1 MKPIPH
7 IEGIDNTFA
16 LLSEGYEFIPSR
28 CRAYRT
34 DIFETRLMLQKV
46 YCVTGEEAVRMFYTP
61 DRFTR
66 RRALPPTTLALLQDL
81 GSVQLKEGDA
91 HRHRKDMFLPLMT
104 PENRQRLME
113 TTATELRKFF
123 LKWERMDHVVFHN
136 EIEEVLCRAVCAW
149 SGVPLSE
156 ADVRQR
162 TREFS
167 AMMDGAGSAGPR
179 NWEGMLLRSRTER
192 WARELIESI
201 RAGRIPLHDEHAAYV
216 IAHHREPNGE
226 PLDTKVAAVE
236 LINVLRPTVAV
247 ARYITFAALALHQH
261 PECRARL
268 LAAEEDDLEHFVQEV
283 RRFYPFFPA
292 IGGRAKQAFDW
303 RGHHFEQGAWVL
315 LDVYGTL
322 HDPRI
327 WSEPEAFRP
336 ERFRDWNGSAYNL
349 IPQGAGDHRNG
360 HRCPGEWITIDLMK
374 TAIPLLLHE
383 VDYVVPKQ
391 DLHIDLSRMPAIPA
405 SRFLISKARLR

>member
-7 IEGIDNTFA
+7 IEGIDNTLA

-46 YCVTGEEAVRMFYTP
+46 YCVTGEEAARMFYTP

-81 GSVQLKEGDA
+81 GSVQLKDGEA
-91 HRHRKDMFLPLMT
+91 HRHRKEMFLSLMT

-113 TTATELRKFF
+113 ITATELRKFF
-123 LKWERMDHVVFHN
+123 LKWERMDRVVFHN
-136 EIEEVLCRAVCAW
+136 EVEEVLCRAVCAW

-167 AMMDGAGSAGPR
+167 AMIDGAGSAGPR

-201 RAGRIPLHDEHAAYV
+201 RAGRIPLRDEHAAYV

-226 PLDTKVAAVE
+226 PLDTKVAEVE

-261 PECRARL
+261 PECRTRL
-268 LAAEEDDLEHFVQEV
+268 LAGDEDDSEHFVQEV

-303 RGHHFEQGAWVL
+303 RDHHFEQGAWVL

-336 ERFRDWNGSAYNL
+336 ERFRNWNGSAFNL

-374 TAIPLLLHE
+374 TVIPLLLHE

-391 DLHIDLSRMPAIPA
+391 DLHIDLSRMPAIPE
-405 SRFLISKARLR
+405 SRLIITKARLK